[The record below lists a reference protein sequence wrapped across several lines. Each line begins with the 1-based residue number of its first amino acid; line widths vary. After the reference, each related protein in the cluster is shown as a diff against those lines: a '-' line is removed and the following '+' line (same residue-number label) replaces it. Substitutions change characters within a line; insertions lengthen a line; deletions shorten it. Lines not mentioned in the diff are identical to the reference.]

1 MCPYWSGMIVEEEE
15 DTIVV
20 VKPSTYFF
28 VDVSIPNWIC
38 EGTTSPIIDD
48 LVMAY
53 VGLPMV
59 VMGI

>member
-1 MCPYWSGMIVEEEE
+1 MIVEEEE

>member
-1 MCPYWSGMIVEEEE
+1 MCPDWSNMIVEEEE

-20 VKPSTYFF
+20 IFF